1 MATEI
6 GTGASS
12 TIPSTQPLDEEE
24 EEWCRREVN
33 TGKHYFNQRLRYKWP
48 SEFHMSGDYKEE
60 EERKSYV
67 VENFSENLKVRV
79 RTSLGDIRTLR
90 FWRAVVAEY
99 VGTLILVL
107 AGCGSCIPNWNVHNA
122 TVINFNDTEVNLT
135 NNYTSTDIVQIAL
148 TFGLSVSTI
157 IWVIAHISGG
167 HVNPAVTCAM
177 LITRHISLARA
188 CVFIAAQLLGA
199 TTGAGILLA
208 ITPGERHGTLG
219 CTLLGPGI
227 EAEMGVTVEFCI
239 TFVLVLTVFASCD
252 KRRKDLGGSFPL
264 TIGLSVTMC
273 HLFAVRFTGSSMNTA
288 RSFGPALVMGIWN
301 NHWVYWAGP
310 ILGGVVSGLFY
321 DNVFAVN
328 ASIDKCRG
336 CLLASQYDDDNYVP
350 KKYRL
355 TILEESDVTSLMEPK
370 QSVV

>member
-1 MATEI
+1 MRSNTELCNL
-6 GTGASS
+6 
-12 TIPSTQPLDEEE
+12 QPNIQALTEEE
-24 EEWCRREVN
+24 EDWFRPEVDV
-33 TGKHYFNQRLRYKWP
+33 GKGHLNHRLRYKWP
-48 SEFHMSGDYKEE
+48 SEFHMSGDFKDEE
-60 EERKSYV
+60 DRKSYL
-67 VENFSENLKVRV
+67 VENFSENIRARV
-79 RTSLGDIRTLR
+79 RTSLIDIKTLR
-90 FWRAVVAEY
+90 FWRAVVAEF
-99 VGTLILVL
+99 VGTFILVL
-107 AGCGSCIPNWNVHNA
+107 AGCGSCIQNWNVQNA
-122 TVINFNDTEVNLT
+122 TVIQLNDTEVNMT

-177 LITRHISLARA
+177 LITRHISFTRA
-188 CVFIAAQLLGA
+188 SVFIVAQLLGA

-219 CTLLGPGI
+219 CTLLGPGV
-227 EAEMGVTVEFCI
+227 EAEMGVAVEFCI

-288 RSFGPALVMGIWN
+288 RSFGPALVMGIWS

-310 ILGGVVSGLFY
+310 ILGGIVSGLFY

-328 ASIDKCRG
+328 ASLEKCQG
-336 CLLASQYDDDNYVP
+336 CLLASQYDDDDYVP

-355 TILEESDVTSLMEPK
+355 TIIDEGDVEPR
-370 QSVV
+370 QTVV